1 MLWYVDAL
9 VEVYMLKLTY
19 NDMLSA
25 YEDYPSPIRPY
36 LLRAETHPDIRAKLT
51 KSFMRVFID
60 LVARTRIRKPEKEI
74 SVSVYKVASELGVST
89 KTVTRTISLCL
100 DSGWLDPDPLHDGR
114 NRWGKFSA
122 RRYLVA
128 TPLRKLIGLPTADD
142 QTSSSDSGNPPAPPP
157 AEATPAPQFETE
169 MSHGIG
175 VNNCLYKKEASFNKE
190 AEKPKGLPAD
200 LRPLQRELGIDL
212 FGIFSLMG
220 LAKQLGQRLQD
231 VWIVKRHLL
240 LNSGITGGRAVKYL
254 RSLLNSGDD
263 FSYVARKLRTA
274 AGNAAGRDETRSA
287 STQPRGMKIQPQSPS
302 AASSD
307 RLEAIANACRFKT
320 FRHISRD
327 MIVRFYDGFAEVTRG
342 AVRETYPACHMD
354 GLYKGVAAGNLVE
367 M

>member
-1 MLWYVDAL
+1 MLN
-9 VEVYMLKLTY
+9 LTY

-25 YEDYPSPIRPY
+25 YADYPSPIRPY

-60 LVARTRIRKPEKEI
+60 LVARTRIRKPAKEI

-100 DSGWLDPDPLHDGR
+100 YFGWLDPDPLHDGR

-128 TPLRKLIGLPTADD
+128 TPLRKLIGLPTIAEEAPSSDPGEPPGRPGADD
-142 QTSSSDSGNPPAPPP
+142 NLADQCG
-157 AEATPAPQFETE
+157 TE

-175 VNNCLYKKEASFNKE
+175 VNNCLSKKEASFNNE
-190 AEKPKGLPAD
+190 AEKPNGLPAD

-220 LAKQLGQRLQD
+220 LAKQVGQRLQD

-263 FSYVARKLRTA
+263 FAYVARKLA
-274 AGNAAGRDETRSA
+274 NAPGSAGTRSIA
-287 STQPRGMKIQPQSPS
+287 SKRHDAGMQAPSPFD
-302 AASSD
+302 APNR
-307 RLEAIANACRFKT
+307 RLQAIADACRYKT
-320 FRHISRD
+320 FRHVSRD
-327 MIVRFYDGFAEVTRG
+327 MLVKFYDGFAEVTRG
-342 AVRETYPACHMD
+342 SVRETYPACHME

-367 M
+367 V

>member
-1 MLWYVDAL
+1 MLN
-9 VEVYMLKLTY
+9 LTY

-25 YEDYPSPIRPY
+25 YADYPSPIRPY

-60 LVARTRIRKPEKEI
+60 LVARTRIRKPAKEI

-100 DSGWLDPDPLHDGR
+100 DFGWLHPDPLHDGR

-128 TPLRKLIGLPTADD
+128 TRLRKLIGLPTIAEEALSSDPGEPPGRPCADD
-142 QTSSSDSGNPPAPPP
+142 NPAD
-157 AEATPAPQFETE
+157 QGGTE
-169 MSHGIG
+169 MSHGIR
-175 VNNCLYKKEASFNKE
+175 VNNCFSKKEASFNNE

-220 LAKQLGQRLQD
+220 LAKQVGQRLQD

-263 FSYVARKLRTA
+263 FAYVARKLA
-274 AGNAAGRDETRSA
+274 NAPGSAETRSIA
-287 STQPRGMKIQPQSPS
+287 SKRHNAGMQAPSPFD
-302 AASSD
+302 APNR
-307 RLEAIANACRFKT
+307 RLQAVADACRYKT
-320 FRHISRD
+320 FRHVSRD
-327 MIVRFYDGFAEVTRG
+327 MLVKFYDGFAEVTRG
-342 AVRETYPACHMD
+342 SVRETYPACHME

-367 M
+367 V

>member
-1 MLWYVDAL
+1 MLN
-9 VEVYMLKLTY
+9 LTY

-25 YEDYPSPIRPY
+25 YQNYPSPIRPY

-60 LVARTRIRKPEKEI
+60 LVARTRIRKPAKEI
-74 SVSVYKVASELGVST
+74 SVSVHKVASELGVST

-100 DSGWLDPDPLHDGR
+100 ECGWLDSDPLHDGR

-128 TPLRKLIGLPTADD
+128 SPLRKLIGLPTKDEQA
-142 QTSSSDSGNPPAPPP
+142 SSTGSENPPASPT
-157 AEATPAPQFETE
+157 AEAKLAPQSKTE

-175 VNNCLYKKEASFNKE
+175 VNNCLSKKEASFNNE

-220 LAKQLGQRLQD
+220 LAKRVGQRLQD

-263 FSYVARKLRTA
+263 FAYIARKLANGSGR
-274 AGNAAGRDETRSA
+274 AGTCSTPSQARSQ
-287 STQPRGMKIQPQSPS
+287 SKQPHSPS
-302 AASSD
+302 DASHE
-307 RLEAIANACRFKT
+307 RLEVIAKACRYKT
-320 FRHISRD
+320 FRHVSRD

-342 AVRETYPACHMD
+342 AVRETYPACHME
-354 GLYKGVAAGNLVE
+354 GLFKGVAAGNLVE
-367 M
+367 V

>member
-1 MLWYVDAL
+1 MLN
-9 VEVYMLKLTY
+9 LTY

-25 YEDYPSPIRPY
+25 YADYPSPIRPY

-74 SVSVYKVASELGVST
+74 SVSVHKVASELGVSE

-100 DSGWLDPDPLHDGR
+100 ECGWLDPDPLHDGR

-128 TPLRKLIGLPTADD
+128 TPLRKLIGLPTIDE
-142 QTSSSDSGNPPAPPP
+142 QHSSSDPENPPAPPP
-157 AEATPAPQFETE
+157 AQASSVPQSETK

-175 VNNCLYKKEASFNKE
+175 VNNCLSKKEASFNNE

-220 LAKQLGQRLQD
+220 LAKQVGQRLQD

-263 FSYVARKLRTA
+263 FAYVARKQA
-274 AGNAAGRDETRSA
+274 NAPGSAGTHSTPSLQCSPTKEPHSPPDASNA
-287 STQPRGMKIQPQSPS
+287 
-302 AASSD
+302 
-307 RLEAIANACRFKT
+307 RLEAIAEACRYKT
-320 FRHISRD
+320 FRHVSRD
-327 MIVRFYDGFAEVTRG
+327 MIVRFYDGFAEVSRG
-342 AVRETYPACHMD
+342 AVRETYPACHME

-367 M
+367 V

>member
-1 MLWYVDAL
+1 VLN
-9 VEVYMLKLTY
+9 LTY

-60 LVARTRIRKPEKEI
+60 LVARTRIRKPMKEI
-74 SVSVYKVASELGVST
+74 SVSVNKVASELGVST

-100 DSGWLDPDPLHDGR
+100 ECGWLDQDPLHDGR

-128 TPLRKLIGLPTADD
+128 TPLRKLIGLPTTDEHA
-142 QTSSSDSGNPPAPPP
+142 SSLDPGNSSAPRA
-157 AEATPAPQFETE
+157 AEVNCVLQSETE

-175 VNNCLYKKEASFNKE
+175 VNKCFSKKEASFNNE

-220 LAKQLGQRLQD
+220 LAKQVGQRLQD

-240 LNSGITGGRAVKYL
+240 LNSNITGGRAVKYL

-263 FSYVARKLRTA
+263 FAYVARKLT
-274 AGNAAGRDETRSA
+274 NAPGSNEPRATPSQPPSSSKRPHLQSEA
-287 STQPRGMKIQPQSPS
+287 SGG
-302 AASSD
+302 
-307 RLEAIANACRFKT
+307 RLEAIAEACRYKT
-320 FRHISRD
+320 FRHVSRD
-327 MIVRFYDGFAEVTRG
+327 MIVRFYDRFAEVTRG
-342 AVRETYPACHMD
+342 AVRETYPECHMD

-367 M
+367 V

>member
-1 MLWYVDAL
+1 MLN
-9 VEVYMLKLTY
+9 LTY

-60 LVARTRIRKPEKEI
+60 LVARTRIRKPAKEI
-74 SVSVYKVASELGVST
+74 SVSVHKVASELGVST

-100 DSGWLDPDPLHDGR
+100 ESGWLDPDPLHDGR

-128 TPLRKLIGLPTADD
+128 TPLRELIGLPTTD
-142 QTSSSDSGNPPAPPP
+142 QQASPPDPGNPPAPLD
-157 AEATPAPQFETE
+157 AEANSAPQSQTE

-175 VNNCLYKKEASFNKE
+175 VNNCLSKKEASFNKE
-190 AEKPKGLPAD
+190 AEKPKGLPSD
-200 LRPLQRELGIDL
+200 LWPLQRELGIDL

-220 LAKQLGQRLQD
+220 LAKQMGQRLQD
-231 VWIVKRHLL
+231 VWAVKRHLL

-263 FSYVARKLRTA
+263 FAYVARKL
-274 AGNAAGRDETRSA
+274 GNAPGGSRTRATPSQPHRRSEQPHSTYDA
-287 STQPRGMKIQPQSPS
+287 SNVG
-302 AASSD
+302 
-307 RLEAIANACRFKT
+307 LEAIAEACRYKT
-320 FRHISRD
+320 FRHVSRD

-342 AVRETYPACHMD
+342 AVRETYPACHME

-367 M
+367 V

>member
-1 MLWYVDAL
+1 VGVYVL
-9 VEVYMLKLTY
+9 SLTY

-60 LVARTRIRKPEKEI
+60 LVARTRIRKPAKEI
-74 SVSVYKVASELGVST
+74 SVSVHKVASELGVST

-100 DSGWLDPDPLHDGR
+100 EYGWLDPDPLHDGR

-122 RRYLVA
+122 KRYLVA
-128 TPLRKLIGLPTADD
+128 TPLRKLIGLPTTDEQAP
-142 QTSSSDSGNPPAPPP
+142 SSGPGNSPAPPA
-157 AEATPAPQFETE
+157 AEASPAPQSETE
-169 MSHGIG
+169 MSPGIG
-175 VNNCLYKKEASFNKE
+175 VNNCFFKKEASFNNKV
-190 AEKPKGLPAD
+190 EKPKGLPAD

-220 LAKQLGQRLQD
+220 LAKQVGQRLQD
-231 VWIVKRHLL
+231 IWIVKRHLL

-263 FSYVARKLRTA
+263 FAYVARKLANTPGS
-274 AGNAAGRDETRSA
+274 AGTRSTPLQLKSA
-287 STQPRGMKIQPQSPS
+287 SKHSHAPS
-302 AASSD
+302 EASGTH
-307 RLEAIANACRFKT
+307 LEAIAEACRYKT
-320 FRHISRD
+320 FRHVSRD
-327 MIVRFYDGFAEVTRG
+327 MTVRFYDGFAQVTRG
-342 AVRETYPACHMD
+342 AVRETYPACHME

-367 M
+367 V

>member
-1 MLWYVDAL
+1 MLN
-9 VEVYMLKLTY
+9 LTY

-36 LLRAETHPDIRAKLT
+36 LLRAETHPAIRAKLT

-60 LVARTRIRKPEKEI
+60 LVARTRIRKPAKEI
-74 SVSVYKVASELGVST
+74 SVSVHKVASELGVST

-100 DSGWLDPDPLHDGR
+100 EWGWLEPDPLNDGR

-128 TPLRKLIGLPTADD
+128 TPLRKLIGLPTTDEQA
-142 QTSSSDSGNPPAPPP
+142 SSSGPGDPPASHS
-157 AEATPAPQFETE
+157 AEANSAHQSETE

-175 VNNCLYKKEASFNKE
+175 VNNCLSKKEASFNNE

-200 LRPLQRELGIDL
+200 LWPLQRELGIDL

-220 LAKQLGQRLQD
+220 LAKQVGQRLQD

-263 FSYVARKLRTA
+263 FAYVARKLANAPGSARTRA
-274 AGNAAGRDETRSA
+274 TS
-287 STQPRGMKIQPQSPS
+287 SQPRSPS
-302 AASSD
+302 RRPHLPSEASIA
-307 RLEAIANACRFKT
+307 RLEAIAKACRYKT
-320 FRHISRD
+320 FRHVSRD
-327 MIVRFYDGFAEVTRG
+327 MIVRFYDGFADVTRG
-342 AVRETYPACHMD
+342 AVRETYPACHME
-354 GLYKGVAAGNLVE
+354 GLYKGIAAGNLVE
-367 M
+367 V

>member
-1 MLWYVDAL
+1 MFN
-9 VEVYMLKLTY
+9 LTY

-74 SVSVYKVASELGVST
+74 SVSVHKVASELGVST

-100 DSGWLDPDPLHDGR
+100 ECGWLDPDPLHDGR

-128 TPLRKLIGLPTADD
+128 TPLRKLIGLPTIDE
-142 QTSSSDSGNPPAPPP
+142 QHSSANPENPPAPPP
-157 AEATPAPQFETE
+157 AQASSVPKSETK
-169 MSHGIG
+169 MSRGIG
-175 VNNCLYKKEASFNKE
+175 VNNCLSKKEASFNNE

-200 LRPLQRELGIDL
+200 LRPLQLELGIDL

-220 LAKQLGQRLQD
+220 LAKQVGQRLQD

-263 FSYVARKLRTA
+263 FAYVARKLA
-274 AGNAAGRDETRSA
+274 NAPGSVGTRSTP
-287 STQPRGMKIQPQSPS
+287 SVQRSPS
-302 AASSD
+302 KAPHSPPDDSNA
-307 RLEAIANACRFKT
+307 RLEAIAEACRYRT
-320 FRHISRD
+320 FRHVSRD

-342 AVRETYPACHMD
+342 AVRETYPACHME

-367 M
+367 V

>member
-1 MLWYVDAL
+1 MLN
-9 VEVYMLKLTY
+9 LTY

-60 LVARTRIRKPEKEI
+60 LVARTRIRKPKKEI
-74 SVSVYKVASELGVST
+74 SVSVHKLALELGVST
-89 KTVTRTISLCL
+89 KTVTRTIALCL
-100 DSGWLDPDPLHDGR
+100 EYGWLDPDPLHDGR

-122 RRYLVA
+122 KRYLVA
-128 TPLRKLIGLPTADD
+128 TPLRKLIGLPTTDE
-142 QTSSSDSGNPPAPPP
+142 QTSSCGPENPS
-157 AEATPAPQFETE
+157 TPSADETIPTPQSETK
-169 MSHGIG
+169 MSYGIG
-175 VNNCLYKKEASFNKE
+175 VNNCLSKKEASFNNE

-200 LRPLQRELGIDL
+200 LWPLKRELGIDL

-220 LAKQLGQRLQD
+220 LAKQVGQRLQD

-263 FSYVARKLRTA
+263 FAYVARKLA
-274 AGNAAGRDETRSA
+274 SPLRSA
-287 STQPRGMKIQPQSPS
+287 RTRATPSQPRSPS
-302 AASSD
+302 THPHTPSNASNP
-307 RLEAIANACRFKT
+307 RLEAIAEACRYKT
-320 FRHISRD
+320 FRHVSRD
-327 MIVRFYDGFAEVTRG
+327 MVVRFYDGFAEVTRG
-342 AVRETYPACHMD
+342 AVRETYPACHME

-367 M
+367 V

>member
-1 MLWYVDAL
+1 MLN
-9 VEVYMLKLTY
+9 LTY

-25 YEDYPSPIRPY
+25 YQDYPSPIRPY

-74 SVSVYKVASELGVST
+74 SVSVHKVAAELGVST

-100 DSGWLDPDPLHDGR
+100 ECGWLNPDPLHDGR

-128 TPLRKLIGLPTADD
+128 APLRKLIGLPTIEERVAPSD
-142 QTSSSDSGNPPAPPP
+142 QQDPPAPPV
-157 AEATPAPQFETE
+157 AHASSVPQSKTE

-175 VNNCLYKKEASFNKE
+175 VNNCLSKKEASFNNE

-220 LAKQLGQRLQD
+220 LAKQVGQRLQD
-231 VWIVKRHLL
+231 VWTVKRHLL

-263 FSYVARKLRTA
+263 FAYVARKLK
-274 AGNAAGRDETRSA
+274 NAAGTVETRS
-287 STQPRGMKIQPQSPS
+287 TGLEPRGVKMDQRAPS
-302 AASSD
+302 TPSSA
-307 RLEAIANACRFKT
+307 RLKAIADACRFKT
-320 FRHISRD
+320 FRHVSRD

-342 AVRETYPACHMD
+342 AVRETYPACHME

-367 M
+367 A

>member
-1 MLWYVDAL
+1 MTTL
-9 VEVYMLKLTY
+9 VEVYVLNLTY

-60 LVARTRIRKPEKEI
+60 LVARTRIRKPAKEI
-74 SVSVYKVASELGVST
+74 SVSVHKVASQLSVST

-100 DSGWLDPDPLHDGR
+100 ECGWLDPDPLHDGR

-128 TPLRKLIGLPTADD
+128 DPLRKLIGLPTIDE
-142 QTSSSDSGNPPAPPP
+142 QVSSSDPGNPPVPVEVTANS
-157 AEATPAPQFETE
+157 APQSETE

-175 VNNCLYKKEASFNKE
+175 VNNCLYKKEASFNNE
-190 AEKPKGLPAD
+190 AEKPNGLPAD

-220 LAKQLGQRLQD
+220 LAKQVGQRLQD

-263 FSYVARKLRTA
+263 FAYVARKLA
-274 AGNAAGRDETRSA
+274 NAPGCSETRATLSE
-287 STQPRGMKIQPQSPS
+287 PRSPS
-302 AASSD
+302 ERQHSSSEASGG
-307 RLEAIANACRFKT
+307 RLDAIAEACRYKT
-320 FRHISRD
+320 FRHVSRE
-327 MIVRFYDGFAEVTRG
+327 MVVRFFDGFAEVTRG
-342 AVRETYPACHMD
+342 AVRETYPACHME

-367 M
+367 V